1 MRHFLAVMTCLYV
14 LTGCKNPTKEFQGL
28 ADEACA
34 CTENDAACGQKVMSD
49 IVSFAEHNKMSD
61 GDQSKMIDA
70 GKRINDC
77 LLQTGVGPKAVT
89 AALER
94 MDK

>member
-1 MRHFLAVMTCLYV
+1 MRNFLAVVACLYV
-14 LTGCKNPTKEFQGL
+14 LTGCKNATKEFQGL
-28 ADEACA
+28 ADKACA
-34 CTENDAACGQKVMSD
+34 CTEGDAACGQKVMAD

-61 GDQSKMIDA
+61 GDQTKMIDA

-77 LLQTGVGPKAVT
+77 LLSTGVGPKAVF
-89 AALER
+89 AALEK